1 VIAVGGRG
9 RVSTWLGAVMVCAVA
24 FGVIAQAL
32 PAEALT
38 SVIIQEF
45 PTTTAN
51 SQPDGITLGPDGNL
65 WFAESAPGA
74 NRVGRINAGGSVT
87 EFPLPAGFT
96 APGEIA
102 TGSDGGLWFTE
113 AEGIGRIDPSAPNTI
128 TEFPLSTGDEPNSIT
143 AGPDGNLWFTDQ
155 GTNSVGRI
163 LAASPNTV
171 TEFAIPI
178 TGPSGPAAIT
188 VGRDQKLWFT
198 DAAAH
203 KVVRFD
209 PKSDKFAK
217 FGTGMDSQPVDI
229 TAGSDGNLWF
239 VDVAFDLVE
248 RMDISGT
255 VSGTFSFPG
264 TGPFTIGS
272 GPDGDIWFYELQSN
286 DLISLDTS
294 GNVVSI
300 TTVPTESAVVSG
312 FAAGPDG
319 NLWFTESGPSQI
331 GRAMLPHLNS
341 SVIAYIPNR
350 FFVPNVDLVGN
361 VGDTVSWLMLN
372 PAAHV
377 IHDTSGMGL
386 FGSAGRVPI
395 GQLFAFRFIAAGTYA
410 YGDAQAARG
419 LRPGRG
425 QIRVPI
431 VAQLVPGTTNQ
442 AQVVWASADPP
453 SGFVFDVQVAQ
464 PGGGFVDWRTGV
476 TGSNGVFGPSDPLY
490 VGPGTYRFRAR
501 IRNTA
506 NGAACGW
513 SAPGSVALG

>member
-1 VIAVGGRG
+1 MGGR
-9 RVSTWLGAVMVCAVA
+9 RSASTWLGAVTVCAVA
-24 FGVIAQAL
+24 FGVIARTL
-32 PAEALT
+32 PAAALS

-45 PTTTAN
+45 PTATAS

-65 WFAESAPGA
+65 WFAESAPGV
-74 NRVGRINAGGSVT
+74 NKVGRINVGGSVT
-87 EFPLPAGFT
+87 EFPLPTGYT
-96 APGEIA
+96 QPGEIA

-113 AEGIGRIDPSAPNTI
+113 SNAIGRIDASAPNTI
-128 TEFPLSTGDEPNSIT
+128 TEFPLNTGEQPNSIT

-163 LAASPNTV
+163 LVGSPNTV

-203 KVVRFD
+203 KVMRFD
-209 PKSDKFAK
+209 PKADKFAK

-239 VDVAFDLVE
+239 TDIAFDLVE

-264 TGPFTIGS
+264 SGPSTIGS
-272 GPDGDIWFYELQSN
+272 GPDGDIWFYELQRN

-294 GNVVSI
+294 GNAVTI
-300 TTVPTESAVVSG
+300 TTLPTDDAVLAG
-312 FAAGPDG
+312 FAPGPDG

-331 GRAMLPHLNS
+331 GRALLPHVDS

-350 FFVPNVDLVGN
+350 FFVPNVDLVGH
-361 VGDTVSWLMLN
+361 VGDTVSWVMLN
-372 PAAHV
+372 PAAHA
-377 IHDTSGMGL
+377 IDDASGMGL
-386 FGSAGRVPI
+386 FGSAGRIPI
-395 GQLFAFRFIAAGTYA
+395 GQLYAFRFIAAGTYA
-410 YGDAQAARG
+410 YGDTLSG
-419 LRPGRG
+419 
-425 QIRVPI
+425 RVPKPGQGQ
-431 VAQLVPGTTNQ
+431 VRVPLTVQLVPGTTNQ
-442 AQVVWASADPP
+442 TQVVWSSADPP
-453 SGFVFDVQVAQ
+453 SGFAFDVQVEP
-464 PGGGFVDWRTGV
+464 PGAGGYADWRIGV
-476 TGSNGVFGPSDPLY
+476 LGSNGVFGPSDPQY

-501 IRNTA
+501 IRNTT
-506 NGAACGW
+506 NGAACGY
-513 SAPGSVALG
+513 SPVAAITLS